1 MSTSRARVL
10 PPPVDPPYLDAEAS
24 QALVNRLV
32 RLEGHIRSIR
42 RMVEDQRCADE
53 ILLQVAAVKGALNQF
68 TNRIL
73 ESELEACMS
82 SCMEGEA
89 EERLKK
95 VLGILSALLKQ
106 S

>member
-1 MSTSRARVL
+1 MPSSRARVL
-10 PPPVDPPYLDAEAS
+10 PSPIAPSYLDADAS

-53 ILLQVAAVKGALNQF
+53 ILLQVTAVKGALNQF